1 MHIEIWI
8 LSNHILKLLFVKE
21 KVPCSA
27 KTPSQLISLDFQVSG
42 LHAFDMKILTYGG
55 GRTVSQSA
63 RLHVVQPGG
72 MDSDSRAQTAAQRV
86 QAEVEEAS
94 AEEQRPP
101 ILVVA
106 LKDLGKLDI

>member
-1 MHIEIWI
+1 MLREN
-8 LSNHILKLLFVKE
+8 S
-21 KVPCSA
+21 VPA
-27 KTPSQLISLDFQVSG
+27 DFIGFPSFRAPCFRHEDPT
-42 LHAFDMKILTYGG
+42 HGG

-86 QAEVEEAS
+86 QAEVEEAR
-94 AEEQRPP
+94 AEEQGPA

-106 LKDLGKLDI
+106 LKGLGKLDI